1 MIAYL
6 SGAME
11 YAVDEGSGWRI
22 DMASWLSAQ
31 LGHNVIDPVE
41 ESRLLMLQENSTD
54 YRTWKESDTER
65 YREFVRQ
72 CVDRDIR
79 AVTKEVD
86 YIICLWNEDVFKGAG
101 THGEVTLAFQH
112 NVPVYLVNQIP
123 LRDLSGWIMACSS
136 EIFNNFEE
144 LKVFLLE
151 NFDS

>member
-11 YAVDEGSGWRI
+11 YAVDEGSGWRL
-22 DMASWLSAQ
+22 DMASWLVAQ